1 MESEYNNLM
10 GNLLVCTGKYATTPY
25 YLNTVC
31 MNVYCI
37 EELCYLFAL
46 NPFVITQDIMSKDII
61 RWLDEE
67 CDLKELAGMLEVYL
81 RKGSSLTE
89 FIGTILHYANYCDE
103 DEIAVINETL
113 TSNSG
118 LSEFE
123 RKKNQADY
131 YLRNRKFESAIEEYD
146 GLLAVLPDVE
156 SALKPVVFHNIGY
169 AYANLYMFD
178 VAAKYFRRSYEMT
191 GLIDSA
197 FQFLTCLRMYLTD
210 EKYLSFIADNKE
222 YKDASLALEAR
233 MNKILN
239 AYELSEEQN
248 ELESIIGLKDEGNV
262 SLYYDEVDKL
272 ILGLKEQYID
282 MVMD

>member
-1 MESEYNNLM
+1 MESEHSNIM

-25 YLNTVC
+25 YFNTVC
-31 MNVYCI
+31 MNVYCV

-46 NPFVITQDIMSKDII
+46 NPFVITQDIMSNELID
-61 RWLDEE
+61 WLLNE
-67 CDLKELAGMLEVYL
+67 CGLSELAEELRSTM
-81 RKGSSLTE
+81 RKGTSLSD
-89 FIGTILHYANYCDE
+89 FVDTILNYVKYCDE
-103 DEIAVINETL
+103 DEVAVINETMA
-113 TSNSG
+113 SNSG

-131 YLRNRKFESAIEEYD
+131 YLRNRKFEAAIEEYD

-156 SALKPVVFHNIGY
+156 SALKPIVFHNIGY

-197 FQFLTCLRMYLTD
+197 FQFLSCLRMYLSD
-210 EKYLSFIADNKE
+210 EKYLSFIAENKE
-222 YKDASLALEAR
+222 YSDASLALEAK

-239 AYELSEEQN
+239 SFESSEEYGMLDRLNQ
-248 ELESIIGLKDEGNV
+248 LKDEGSV
-262 SLYYDEVDKL
+262 SLYYEELDKL
-272 ILGLKEQYID
+272 ILKLKEQYIT

>member
-1 MESEYNNLM
+1 M
-10 GNLLVCTGKYATTPY
+10 GNLLICTGKYATTPY
-25 YLNTVC
+25 YLSTVC

-46 NPFVITQDIMSKDII
+46 NPFVITQEIMSQDLV
-61 RWLDEE
+61 RWIDEE
-67 CDLKELAGMLEVYL
+67 CELHELAGVLGSTM
-81 RKGSSLTE
+81 RRGSSLSD
-89 FIGTILHYANYCDE
+89 FVGAILKYVNYCDE

-131 YLRNRKFESAIEEYD
+131 YLRNKKFESAIEEYD

-156 SALKPVVFHNIGY
+156 AALKPIVFHNIGY

-178 VAAKYFRRSYEMT
+178 VAAKYYRRSYEMT

-197 FQFLTCLRMYLTD
+197 FQFLSCLRMYLSD
-210 EKYLSFIADNKE
+210 EKYLSFIAENKE
-222 YKDASLALEAR
+222 YSDASLALEAK
-233 MNKILN
+233 MNKFLGSFETSPEYQMLEDLN
-239 AYELSEEQN
+239 R
-248 ELESIIGLKDEGNV
+248 IKDEGNV
-262 SLYYDEVDKL
+262 TSYYDEIDKL
-272 ILGLKEQYID
+272 ILKLKEQYIT